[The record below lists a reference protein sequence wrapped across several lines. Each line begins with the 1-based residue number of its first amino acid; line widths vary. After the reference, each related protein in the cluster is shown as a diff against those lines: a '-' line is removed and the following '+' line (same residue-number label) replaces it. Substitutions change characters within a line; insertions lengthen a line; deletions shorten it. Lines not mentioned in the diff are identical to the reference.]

1 MSGAG
6 GIVVGVVDH
15 LADLDPEQLAAVTAP
30 RGPVCVL
37 AGAGT
42 GKTRTIT
49 RRIAHLVEGGQVN
62 PDQVLAVTFTARA
75 AGEMRSRLRELG
87 VSGAGS
93 SGVQAQTFHAAALR
107 QLRYFWPRAIGDT
120 RWELIDSKLPIVGR
134 AARRARL
141 ATTTEM
147 LRDLASEIEWA
158 KASLIGPSGYAV
170 AAVDALA
177 NATELKMS
185 DVELLIRRYAGRRG
199 IKRARAALDL
209 IDSGSES
216 PRETWLRLLLIEAGL
231 PRPETQIPVPRLDG
245 YSHYFLDM
253 GWRDVMVAVEY
264 DGEQHRVDRNVY
276 RDDLARSEY
285 IAHVGWRRI
294 RVIAGHR
301 KTDIVRRVRQAW
313 P

>member
-1 MSGAG
+1 MAQVFIGSEAFAAGTVSKYDLRARYRRVLPDVYIAKGAPLSLRDRTVAAWLWSRRRGVISGVAASALHGARWVDDDAVIELNWPGRKAPPGVKARNETLLDAEITSRAG
-6 GIVVGVVDH
+6 VSVTSIPRTAFD
-15 LADLDPEQLAAVTAP
+15 LARRGPAGQAVERLDALAAVTNFAVQDVLDIAANHP
-30 RGPVCVL
+30 HVKGLQRVRGLLEQVD
-37 AGAGT
+37 AGA
-42 GKTRTIT
+42 
-49 RRIAHLVEGGQVN
+49 Q
-62 PDQVLAVTFTARA
+62 
-75 AGEMRSRLRELG
+75 
-87 VSGAGS
+87 
-93 SGVQAQTFHAAALR
+93 
-107 QLRYFWPRAIGDT
+107 
-120 RWELIDSKLPIVGR
+120 
-134 AARRARL
+134 
-141 ATTTEM
+141 
-147 LRDLASEIEWA
+147 
-158 KASLIGPSGYAV
+158 
-170 AAVDALA
+170 
-177 NATELKMS
+177 
-185 DVELLIRRYAGRRG
+185 
-199 IKRARAALDL
+199 
-209 IDSGSES
+209 S